1 MENNVRKNQIKNIA
15 IIGAGKIG
23 QAIANGITK
32 SGQYL
37 PSQITMT
44 IKDSS
49 MLTHLQNTG
58 YGVTTNNSQA
68 IKSTQLIIVSVGPED
83 IENLLN
89 VIKADLNPK
98 KHILVSTVAGVP
110 IEFIKNIIGK
120 GFPIVRIMPNTA
132 IGICESMTCIAAKDE
147 DSESMKSVKRIFDQ
161 LGLTLVVKEEL
172 IGPATALCGSGLA
185 FFLRA
190 VRAASQGGTE
200 IGFHA
205 EEAILLAAQT
215 ARGAASLPLESK
227 MHPESE
233 IDKVTTPKGITI
245 LGLNEMEHQ
254 GFSSAMIRAIVRSAE
269 KLGSIF

>member
-1 MENNVRKNQIKNIA
+1 MTNNQIKKIA

-23 QAIANGITK
+23 QAIANGMTK

-44 IKDSS
+44 RKDSS
-49 MLTHLQNTG
+49 MLTHLQNAG
-58 YGVTTNNSQA
+58 YGVTIDNSKA
-68 IKSTQLIIVSVGPED
+68 IKSAQLIVVSVGPQD
-83 IENLLN
+83 AKNLLN
-89 VIKADLNPK
+89 VIKTDLDPK
-98 KHILVSTVAGVP
+98 MHILVSTVAGVT
-110 IEFIKNIIGK
+110 IEFIENIIGT

-132 IGICESMTCIAAKDE
+132 ISICESMTCLAAKDE
-147 DSESMKSVKRIFDQ
+147 HSESMESVKRIFDQ

-190 VRAASQGGTE
+190 V
-200 IGFHA
+200 
-205 EEAILLAAQT
+205 QT
-215 ARGAASLPLESK
+215 ARGAASLTLESK

-245 LGLNEMEHQ
+245 SGLNEMEHQ

>member
-1 MENNVRKNQIKNIA
+1 MTNNQIKKIA

-23 QAIANGITK
+23 QAIANGMTK

-44 IKDSS
+44 RKDSS
-49 MLTHLQNTG
+49 MLTHLQNAG
-58 YGVTTNNSQA
+58 YGVTIDNSKA
-68 IKSTQLIIVSVGPED
+68 IKSAQLIVVSVGPQD
-83 IENLLN
+83 AKNPLN
-89 VIKADLNPK
+89 VIKTDLDPK
-98 KHILVSTVAGVP
+98 MHILVSTVAGVT
-110 IEFIKNIIGK
+110 IEFIENIIGT

-132 IGICESMTCIAAKDE
+132 ISICESMTCLAAKDE
-147 DSESMKSVKRIFDQ
+147 HSESMESVKRIFDQ

-215 ARGAASLPLESK
+215 ARGAASLTLESK

-245 LGLNEMEHQ
+245 SGLNEMEHQ

>member
-1 MENNVRKNQIKNIA
+1 MTNNQIKNIA

-23 QAIANGITK
+23 QAIANGMTK

-44 IKDSS
+44 RKDSS
-49 MLTHLQNTG
+49 MLTHLQNAG
-58 YGVTTNNSQA
+58 YGVNTDNSQA
-68 IKSTQLIIVSVGPED
+68 IKSTQLIVVSVGPQD
-83 IENLLN
+83 AENLLN
-89 VIKADLNPK
+89 VIKADLDPK
-98 KHILVSTVAGVP
+98 MHILVSTVAGVT
-110 IEFIKNIIGK
+110 IEFIENIIGA

-132 IGICESMTCIAAKDE
+132 ISICESME
-147 DSESMKSVKRIFDQ
+147 SVKHIFDQ

-205 EEAILLAAQT
+205 EKAILLAAQT
-215 ARGAASLPLESK
+215 ARGAASLTLESK

-245 LGLNEMEHQ
+245 SGLNEMEHQ
-254 GFSSAMIRAIVRSAE
+254 GFSSAMIRAIVRSTE